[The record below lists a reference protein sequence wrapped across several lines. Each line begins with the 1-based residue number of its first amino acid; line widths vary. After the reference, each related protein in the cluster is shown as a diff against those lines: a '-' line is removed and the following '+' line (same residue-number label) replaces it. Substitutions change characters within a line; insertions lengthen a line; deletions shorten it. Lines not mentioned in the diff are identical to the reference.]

1 MAFLQSFDKTK
12 LNYEFSPGKLPYAV
26 IVLHGWG
33 VGRIDFYRIFQ
44 NQLVDFNLY
53 MWDARNHGRSEI
65 RENATIS
72 DLADDL
78 RYFLTDVYT
87 EKYPVI
93 VIGHSMGALTLFEY
107 LSRYKTDRLSK
118 IVIVDQSPK
127 LLTDEEWRFGVF
139 GNLSAEENEE
149 LISIF
154 STDIINGLNAM
165 SKFMLH
171 QEFNKHSSMVARFPE
186 AELPVFTP
194 EAARG
199 LANLWRSFS
208 TKDYRRILR
217 LIDVPTLLLYG
228 EKSQFYLHE
237 TGGYMKDNI
246 PGSKLVYFPQGDHS
260 PYFAHEEEFF
270 RLVKSFC
277 KNPITQDKRA

>member
-1 MAFLQSFDKTK
+1 MAYFQSFDKTK
-12 LNYEFSPGKLPYAV
+12 LNYEFSPGKLPYTV

-44 NQLVDFNLY
+44 KQLADFNLH

-65 RENATIS
+65 REKAKIS

-78 RYFLTDVYT
+78 RYFLTDIYK

-107 LSRYKTDRLSK
+107 VSRYQTDRLAK

-127 LLTDEEWRFGVF
+127 LMTDAEWRLGVF
-139 GNLSAEENEE
+139 GDLPEAKNEE
-149 LISIF
+149 LMSIF

-165 SKFMLH
+165 GRFMLH
-171 QEFNKHSSMVARFPE
+171 QEFNKHSSMVARFPD
-186 AELPVFTP
+186 AELPVFTA

-199 LANLWRSFS
+199 LASLWRSFS
-208 TKDYRRILR
+208 TKDYRQVLQ
-217 LIDVPTLLLYG
+217 LINVPALLLYG

-237 TGGYMKDNI
+237 TGKYVKDNI
-246 PGSKLVYFPQGDHS
+246 PGSKLVYFPEGDHS

-270 RLVKSFC
+270 RLVKKF
-277 KNPITQDKRA
+277 IAE